1 MTNRQ
6 SSVSAIRQQ
15 FEFIIHRD
23 TADTLSTRPKYALAP
38 KPECDAVM
46 QKKQPPKTRPKP
58 KMSVVV
64 DAQCGDAVKST
75 GGVARPV
82 RTVPNVLADRH
93 SCNANDELM
102 GTTGTSVFLL
112 TSSASDPIL
121 TTPTESERLSSHVPK
136 RPVRLPGRCV
146 SRDETD
152 IVRSS
157 VKTSAPSRWAS
168 ACSLLSEV
176 APCSSDDVKEAIKK
190 AKQKTVLQRIVG
202 MKLEGERLPHEAYRP
217 HAVIA
222 DVKTH
227 GKMNGLPSTPVSL
240 PQPDIPTVD
249 DTKPFSVSVALYTGA
264 STIADNESTS
274 AAVTPEPDPLFE
286 RSTSSPMSETLSA
299 DETSTTNQENGLTD
313 MQSASESTTTQHVA
327 GGQARRPTSLYP
339 LSARTRRP
347 ISVTDVS
354 LSTDDN
360 WTTAT
365 SPPGSPPSP
374 ARLQNAQV
382 SPQTE
387 HLLTANTLN
396 VASAKQPQV
405 AASRQSY
412 QELTEFVGLN
422 FSFLDELDD
431 IEVTEHLS
439 SDMDSWGT
447 DVEPTLAS
455 TLTTSTDCSTDQ
467 ASSATAA
474 GIQDRSDDNEQTAE
488 MLCTNER
495 PKSLLRRSIVLP
507 NGEILEIIGNAFT
520 FLDDYGSPTG
530 DNCT

>member
-1 MTNRQ
+1 
-6 SSVSAIRQQ
+6 
-15 FEFIIHRD
+15 
-23 TADTLSTRPKYALAP
+23 
-38 KPECDAVM
+38 
-46 QKKQPPKTRPKP
+46 
-58 KMSVVV
+58 
-64 DAQCGDAVKST
+64 
-75 GGVARPV
+75 
-82 RTVPNVLADRH
+82 
-93 SCNANDELM
+93 
-102 GTTGTSVFLL
+102 
-112 TSSASDPIL
+112 
-121 TTPTESERLSSHVPK
+121 
-136 RPVRLPGRCV
+136 
-146 SRDETD
+146 
-152 IVRSS
+152 
-157 VKTSAPSRWAS
+157 
-168 ACSLLSEV
+168 
-176 APCSSDDVKEAIKK
+176 
-190 AKQKTVLQRIVG
+190 
-202 MKLEGERLPHEAYRP
+202 
-217 HAVIA
+217 
-222 DVKTH
+222 
-227 GKMNGLPSTPVSL
+227 MNGLPSTPVSL